1 MNYLTILLVVLLLL
15 SLVEFSFARHKILCD
30 QLFHIAFAFTVFW
43 VGIKYYIGPDIFS
56 YVPFYETIQPLKD
69 IISGH
74 YNGSFEIG
82 FAIFC
87 SSLKSIGFSFW
98 GMTVAVTLIYFAAI
112 YKLFKQLKSHRIFA
126 LFILMLLDANL
137 VLYQFRECLAVSF
150 YLLMVLFLFK
160 KKYIASFLMII
171 LATAVHKS
179 GLFMCI
185 GTFLVY
191 ELRFIKIN
199 KQAYILLFML
209 LILFL
214 IIPLKEFIL
223 PIIDQL
229 PLQESVVD
237 SIKHHL
243 LLEKN
248 FQTIFIVYAVTLFCT
263 AYYSRFSK
271 EDAKWHWI
279 IFACLLI
286 IVILFQYYFILN
298 RLRSYFLPLALVY
311 IINAI
316 VTSEHKSVLPKQ
328 ILVLSILLFAANFYR
343 RYNVE
348 LENSISK
355 INIGYTVFDLKHKSE
370 EQIKKEQMEKAAKF
384 WEYEYLNQT
393 QN

>member
-15 SLVEFSFARHKILCD
+15 SLVELSFTKHKVLCD

-56 YVPFYETIQPLKD
+56 YVPFYETIQPFKD

-74 YNGSFEIG
+74 YKGSFEIG

-87 SSLKSIGFSFW
+87 SFFKSIGFSFW
-98 GMTVAVTLIYFAAI
+98 GMTVVITAIYFAAI
-112 YKLFKQLKSHRIFA
+112 YKVFKQLKSYRILA

-160 KKYIASFLMII
+160 KKYIASILMFVM
-171 LATAVHKS
+171 AAAVHKS

-185 GTFLVY
+185 GTFIVY
-191 ELRFIKIN
+191 ELRFIKID
-199 KQAYILLFML
+199 KQAYIILFML

-214 IIPLKEFIL
+214 IIPLKDFIL

-229 PLQESVVD
+229 PLHESVID

-248 FQTIFIVYAVTLFCT
+248 FQTIFIVYAIAIFST
-263 AYYSRFSK
+263 AYYSNFSK
-271 EDAKWHWI
+271 DDAKWHWI
-279 IFACLLI
+279 IFSCLLI

-316 VTSEHKSVLPKQ
+316 ITARNKSVLPKQ
-328 ILVLSILLFAANFYR
+328 ILVVSILLFSANFYR

-348 LENSISK
+348 LDNSISK
-355 INIGYTVFDLKHKSE
+355 VNIGHTVFDLKHKSE
-370 EQIKKEQMEKAAKF
+370 EQIKQDQMKKAAKF
-384 WEYEYLNQT
+384 WKYEYLNQT